1 MAQGLSSV
9 GMATWK
15 VRRYVLLI
23 AGIVLALDR
32 FSKWIVA
39 RTIALHDS
47 ISVVPGFFKLTH
59 VTNGGAAFGL
69 FSDSPAEL
77 RIAVLVF
84 FSLLALVVVS
94 ALLWRHTQ
102 GLNSTAFALSLILG
116 GALGNLWDR
125 VLSGHVVDFLEFYI
139 GPYIWPDFNI
149 ADSAIVVGAAILM
162 VEILFAP
169 KHPHAYEESVMPQ
182 TSSEAE

>member
-1 MAQGLSSV
+1 MPTGTL
-9 GMATWK
+9 
-15 VRRYVLLI
+15 RRYVLLI
-23 AGIVLALDR
+23 AGLVLALDR
-32 FSKWIVA
+32 LSKWIISK
-39 RTIALHDS
+39 TIPLHDS
-47 ISVVPGFFKLTH
+47 ITVIPGQFKLTH

-69 FSDSPAEL
+69 FSESPSEL
-77 RIAVLVF
+77 RIVFLIF
-84 FSLLALVVVS
+84 FSLLALIVVS

-139 GPYIWPDFNI
+139 GQYVWPDFNI

-169 KHPHAYEESVMPQ
+169 KHHKAYEEGVLPQ
-182 TSSEAE
+182 PSSEAD

>member
-1 MAQGLSSV
+1 MPNGTLR
-9 GMATWK
+9 K
-15 VRRYVLLI
+15 YVLLI
-23 AGIVLALDR
+23 AGVVLALDR
-32 FSKWIVA
+32 FSKWIID
-39 RTIALHDS
+39 RTIVLHDS
-47 ISVVPGFFKLTH
+47 VQVIPGFFKLTH

-69 FSDSPAEL
+69 FSDSPSEL
-77 RIAVLVF
+77 RVVFLIF
-84 FSLLALVVVS
+84 FSMLALVVVS

-139 GPYIWPDFNI
+139 GRYVWPDFNV

-162 VEILFAP
+162 AEILFAP
-169 KHPHAYEESVMPQ
+169 KHHHAYEEAVIPQ
-182 TSSEAE
+182 PTSEAE

>member
-1 MAQGLSSV
+1 MPTGTL
-9 GMATWK
+9 
-15 VRRYVLLI
+15 RRYVLLI

-32 FSKWIVA
+32 FSKWLIA
-39 RTIALHDS
+39 QTIPLHGS
-47 ISVVPGFFKLTH
+47 IPVIPGLFKLTH

-69 FSDSPAEL
+69 FADSPSEL
-77 RIAVLVF
+77 RIVFLVF
-84 FSLLALVVVS
+84 FSILALVVVL

-102 GLNSTAFALSLILG
+102 GLNSTAVALSLILG

-139 GPYIWPDFNI
+139 GQYVWPDFNV

-162 VEILFAP
+162 VEIMFAP
-169 KHPHAYEESVMPQ
+169 KHQKVYEEAVIPQ
-182 TSSEAE
+182 PTSEAE

>member
-1 MAQGLSSV
+1 
-9 GMATWK
+9 MATGTL
-15 VRRYVLLI
+15 RRYVLLI
-23 AGIVLALDR
+23 AGVVLGLDR
-32 FSKWIVA
+32 LSKWIIA
-39 RTIALHDS
+39 KTIPLHDS
-47 ISVVPGFFKLTH
+47 IPVIPGLFKLTH

-69 FSDSPAEL
+69 FSESPSEM
-77 RIAVLVF
+77 RIVFLIF

-139 GPYIWPDFNI
+139 GPYVWPDFNI
-149 ADSAIVVGAAILM
+149 ADSAIVIGAAILM

-169 KHPHAYEESVMPQ
+169 KHQKMYEGRVLPQ
-182 TSSEAE
+182 PSSEAE

>member
-1 MAQGLSSV
+1 MFQELSSL
-9 GMATWK
+9 GMPTGTL
-15 VRRYVLLI
+15 RRYVLLI
-23 AGIVLALDR
+23 AGVVLALDR
-32 FSKWIVA
+32 LSKWIVSK
-39 RTIALHDS
+39 TILLHDS
-47 ISVVPGFFKLTH
+47 ISVIPGLFKLTH

-69 FSDSPAEL
+69 FSESPSEL
-77 RIAVLVF
+77 RIVFLIF

-139 GPYIWPDFNI
+139 GQYVWPDFNI

-169 KHPHAYEESVMPQ
+169 KHHKAYEESALPQ
-182 TSSEAE
+182 PSSEAD

>member
-1 MAQGLSSV
+1 M
-9 GMATWK
+9 GMSTGSLRK
-15 VRRYVLLI
+15 YVLLI
-23 AGIVLALDR
+23 AGVVLALDR
-32 FSKWIVA
+32 LSKWIIST
-39 RTIALHDS
+39 TIPLYGN
-47 ISVVPGFFKLTH
+47 IPVIPGFFKLTH

-69 FSDSPAEL
+69 FSDSPSEL
-77 RIAVLVF
+77 RIVFLIF
-84 FSLLALVVVS
+84 FSLLALAVVL

-139 GPYIWPDFNI
+139 GQYVWPDFNI

-169 KHPHAYEESVMPQ
+169 KHQRAYEEGVIAQ
-182 TSSEAE
+182 SSPESE

>member
-1 MAQGLSSV
+1 MRDGTLR
-9 GMATWK
+9 K
-15 VRRYVLLI
+15 YVLLI
-23 AGIVLALDR
+23 AGVVLALDR
-32 FSKWIVA
+32 FSKWIIST
-39 RTIALHDS
+39 TIPLHES
-47 ISVVPGFFKLTH
+47 RSVIPGLFKLTH

-69 FSDSPAEL
+69 FSDSPSEL
-77 RIAVLVF
+77 RIVFLIF

-139 GPYIWPDFNI
+139 GPYVWPDFNI

-169 KHPHAYEESVMPQ
+169 KHQKTYKDNAVP
-182 TSSEAE
+182 SEVE

>member
-1 MAQGLSSV
+1 
-9 GMATWK
+9 MATGTL
-15 VRRYVLLI
+15 RRYVLLI
-23 AGIVLALDR
+23 AGVVLGLDR
-32 FSKWIVA
+32 LSKWIIA
-39 RTIALHDS
+39 KTIPLHDS
-47 ISVVPGFFKLTH
+47 IPVIPGLFKLTH

-69 FSDSPAEL
+69 FSESPSEM
-77 RIAVLVF
+77 RIVFLIF

-139 GPYIWPDFNI
+139 GPYVWPDFNI
-149 ADSAIVVGAAILM
+149 ADSAIVIGAAILM

-169 KHPHAYEESVMPQ
+169 KHQKIYEERVLPQ
-182 TSSEAE
+182 PSSEAE

>member
-1 MAQGLSSV
+1 MPTGTLR
-9 GMATWK
+9 K
-15 VRRYVLLI
+15 YVLLI
-23 AGIVLALDR
+23 AGVVLALDR
-32 FSKWIVA
+32 FSKWIIA
-39 RTIALHDS
+39 RTIPLHES
-47 ISVVPGFFKLTH
+47 LNVIPGFFKLTH

-69 FSDSPAEL
+69 FSDAPSEL
-77 RIAVLVF
+77 RIVFLVF

-149 ADSAIVVGAAILM
+149 ADSAIVIGAAILM

-169 KHPHAYEESVMPQ
+169 KHQPAYEEAVLRQP
-182 TSSEAE
+182 SSETE

>member
-1 MAQGLSSV
+1 MQNG
-9 GMATWK
+9 TIRK
-15 VRRYVLLI
+15 YVLLI
-23 AGIVLALDR
+23 AGAVLALDR
-32 FSKWIVA
+32 FSKWIIA
-39 RTIALHDS
+39 RTIPLHDS
-47 ISVVPGFFKLTH
+47 ITVLPGFFKLTH

-69 FSDSPAEL
+69 FSDSPSEL
-77 RIAVLVF
+77 RIVFLIF

-125 VLSGHVVDFLEFYI
+125 VLSGHVVDFLEFYV
-139 GPYIWPDFNI
+139 GQYIWPDFNV

-169 KHPHAYEESVMPQ
+169 KHQKVYEEAVIPQ

>member
-1 MAQGLSSV
+1 
-9 GMATWK
+9 MATETLRK
-15 VRRYVLLI
+15 YVLLI

-39 RTIALHDS
+39 KTIPLHES
-47 ISVVPGFFKLTH
+47 ISVIPGFFKLTH
-59 VTNGGAAFGL
+59 VTNAGAAFGL
-69 FSDSPAEL
+69 FSDSPSEL
-77 RIAVLVF
+77 RIVVLIF

-125 VLSGHVVDFLEFYI
+125 ILSRHVVDFLEFYI
-139 GPYIWPDFNI
+139 GQYVWPDFNI

-169 KHPHAYEESVMPQ
+169 KHQKAFDDRAVAQ

>member
-1 MAQGLSSV
+1 MSTGSLR
-9 GMATWK
+9 K
-15 VRRYVLLI
+15 YVLLI
-23 AGIVLALDR
+23 AGVVLALDR
-32 FSKWIVA
+32 FSKWIIA
-39 RTIALHDS
+39 RTIPLHDN
-47 ISVVPGFFKLTH
+47 ISVIPCFFKLTH

-69 FSDSPAEL
+69 FSDAPSEL
-77 RIAVLVF
+77 RIVFLIF
-84 FSLLALVVVS
+84 FSLLALVVVL

-169 KHPHAYEESVMPQ
+169 KHQRVYEERVIAQP
-182 TSSEAE
+182 TSEAE

>member
-1 MAQGLSSV
+1 MPTGTL
-9 GMATWK
+9 
-15 VRRYVLLI
+15 RRYVLLI

-32 FSKWIVA
+32 FSKWIIA
-39 RTIALHDS
+39 KTIPLHDS
-47 ISVVPGFFKLTH
+47 IQVVPGFFKLTH
-59 VTNGGAAFGL
+59 VTNAGAAFGL
-69 FSDSPAEL
+69 FSDSPSEL
-77 RIAVLVF
+77 RIVVLIF

-125 VLSGHVVDFLEFYI
+125 ILSRHVVDFLEFYI
-139 GPYIWPDFNI
+139 GPYVWPDFNI
-149 ADSAIVVGAAILM
+149 ADSAIVIGAAILM

-169 KHPHAYEESVMPQ
+169 KHPKTYEERAVAQ
-182 TSSEAE
+182 TTSEAE

>member
-1 MAQGLSSV
+1 MPTGTLR
-9 GMATWK
+9 K
-15 VRRYVLLI
+15 YVLLI
-23 AGIVLALDR
+23 AGVVLALDR
-32 FSKWIVA
+32 FSKWIIA
-39 RTIALHDS
+39 RTIPLHDS
-47 ISVVPGFFKLTH
+47 IQVIPGFFKLTH

-69 FSDSPAEL
+69 FSDAPSEL
-77 RIAVLVF
+77 RIVFLIF

-94 ALLWRHTQ
+94 ALLWRHTY

-125 VLSGHVVDFLEFYI
+125 VLAGHVVDFLEFYI
-139 GPYIWPDFNI
+139 GQYVWPDFNI

-169 KHPHAYEESVMPQ
+169 KHHSAYEERVIAQP
-182 TSSEAE
+182 TSETE

>member
-1 MAQGLSSV
+1 MQNG
-9 GMATWK
+9 TIRK
-15 VRRYVLLI
+15 YVLLI
-23 AGIVLALDR
+23 AGAVLALDR
-32 FSKWIVA
+32 FSKWIIA
-39 RTIALHDS
+39 RTIPLHDS
-47 ISVVPGFFKLTH
+47 ITVLPGFFKLTH

-69 FSDSPAEL
+69 FSDSPSEL
-77 RIAVLVF
+77 RIVFLIF

-139 GPYIWPDFNI
+139 GQYIWPDFNI

-169 KHPHAYEESVMPQ
+169 KHQKAYEEAVIPQ

>member
-1 MAQGLSSV
+1 MPTGTLR
-9 GMATWK
+9 K
-15 VRRYVLLI
+15 YVLLI
-23 AGIVLALDR
+23 AGVVLAFDR
-32 FSKWIVA
+32 LSKWIIA
-39 RTIALHDS
+39 ETIPLHDS
-47 ISVVPGFFKLTH
+47 ITVIPGLFKLTH

-69 FSDSPAEL
+69 FSESPSEL
-77 RIAVLVF
+77 RIVFLIF

-125 VLSGHVVDFLEFYI
+125 ILNGHVVDFLEFYI
-139 GPYIWPDFNI
+139 GQYVWPDFNI
-149 ADSAIVVGAAILM
+149 ADSAIVVGAAVLM

-169 KHPHAYEESVMPQ
+169 KHQKAYEERALPQ
-182 TSSEAE
+182 PSSEAD

>member
-1 MAQGLSSV
+1 MSTGNLR
-9 GMATWK
+9 K
-15 VRRYVLLI
+15 HVLLI
-23 AGIVLALDR
+23 AGVVLALDR
-32 FSKWIVA
+32 FTKWIIA
-39 RTIALHDS
+39 RTIPLHDS
-47 ISVVPGFFKLTH
+47 IGVIPGFFKLTH

-69 FSDSPAEL
+69 FSDSPSEL
-77 RIAVLVF
+77 RIVFLIF
-84 FSLLALVVVS
+84 FSLLALVVVL

-139 GPYIWPDFNI
+139 GPYIWPDFNV

-169 KHPHAYEESVMPQ
+169 KHQRAYEEGVIAQP
-182 TSSEAE
+182 TSEAE